1 MPVSTAAQN
10 APADPPVI
18 LVSID
23 GFRWDYPELY
33 AAESA
38 TIRKLR
44 HDGASVRSLVPVFP
58 SNTFPNHYTLVTGLY
73 PAKHGII
80 DNAFFDPTLGAVFR
94 FTQPG
99 AARDSRW
106 WGGEPIWVT
115 AIKQGRKAATAFWVG
130 SEAEIS
136 GVRPTFWQTFDYKI
150 PFEQR
155 LEELVRWLKLPP
167 AERPAIVAFYL
178 EETNSAG
185 HRYGPRSAE
194 VAAAIKLLDERI
206 TTMLGRLRAEKIEP
220 NLVIVSDHGMTA
232 TSADRVVILEDHL
245 DRASVQV
252 DADGSTMALR
262 PLKGDSGALVR
273 AFENVPHVKAYRA
286 EDLPAHLHLT
296 GNERIA
302 PVWILPDEGWHVVT
316 RATFERLRTNYRVN
330 GYLQGD
336 HGYDPAL
343 PSMHGILIAHGPAFR
358 AGARLGAV
366 ENIHVYNLLCAALRV
381 KPARNDGDDRLVRAF
396 LQE

>member
-1 MPVSTAAQN
+1 MSVSAAV
-10 APADPPVI
+10 ATSPADSPLI

-33 AAESA
+33 AAEAA
-38 TIRKLR
+38 TIRKLTQE
-44 HDGASVRSLVPVFP
+44 GASVRSLMPVFP

-80 DNAFFDPTLGAVFR
+80 DNTFFDPTLGAIFR

-99 AARDSRW
+99 AVRDARW
-106 WGGEPIWVT
+106 WGGEPVWVT

-136 GVRPTFWQTFDYKI
+136 GVRPTYWQHFDYKI
-150 PFEQR
+150 PFSQR
-155 LEELVRWLKLPP
+155 LEEMVRWLKLPP

-185 HRYGPRSAE
+185 HRYGPRSPE
-194 VAAAIKLLDERI
+194 IAAAIKLLDERI
-206 TTMLGRLRAEKIEP
+206 ATMLARLQGEKIEA
-220 NLVIVSDHGMTA
+220 NLLIVSDHGMTA
-232 TSADRVVILEDHL
+232 TSVDRVVILEDHV

-262 PLKGDSGALVR
+262 PLNGDARALVR
-273 AFENVPHVKAYRA
+273 SFANVPHVKAYQA
-286 EDLPAHLHLT
+286 EDLPAHLHLG

-302 PVWILPDEGWHVVT
+302 PVWILPDEGWHMVT
-316 RATFERLRTNYRVN
+316 RATFERLQANYRVN

-358 AGARLGAV
+358 AGVRLGAV
-366 ENIHVYNLLCAALRV
+366 ENIHVYNLLCAALGL
-381 KPARNDGDDRLVRAF
+381 KPAKNDGDDRLVRAF
-396 LQE
+396 LRE